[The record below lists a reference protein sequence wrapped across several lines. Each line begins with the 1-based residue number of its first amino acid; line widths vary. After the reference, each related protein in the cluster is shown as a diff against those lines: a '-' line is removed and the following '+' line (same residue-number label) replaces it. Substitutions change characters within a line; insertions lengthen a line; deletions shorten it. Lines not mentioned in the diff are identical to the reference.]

1 MTGWFI
7 MVIVAEI
14 GTLAFFLIYAA
25 ALHGAIR
32 EDRKTGR
39 VAALDATGKAIINA
53 AKYGFI
59 MGIAALKL
67 YSAIGSLS

>member
-1 MTGWFI
+1 MTGWFVV
-7 MVIVAEI
+7 VIVAEV

-39 VAALDATGKAIINA
+39 VAALDTTGRALISA

-59 MGIAALKL
+59 VGLSALTL
-67 YSAIGSLS
+67 SSLMGSLS